1 MSNEQKVEQKA
12 VRFPSTKEEI
22 KAELL
27 DKVAEKIM
35 DQWHSQKVHKI
46 ATALWFLNIL
56 EIKDQGKRDMVLEA
70 WQAKTPG
77 AFGTNCSA
85 LGQALG
91 REGKA
96 PEGKKVV
103 TGF

>member
-1 MSNEQKVEQKA
+1 MSEQKVEQK
-12 VRFPSTKEEI
+12 VGRFPSTKEEI
-22 KAELL
+22 KAELM

-35 DQWHSQKVHKI
+35 DQWHSQKVHKL
-46 ATALWFLNIL
+46 AVALWFLNIL
-56 EIKDQGKRDMVLEA
+56 EIKDQGKRDAVLAA
-70 WQAKTPG
+70 WQATPG
-77 AFGTNCSA
+77 SFGTNCSA